1 MQDIKRC
8 KITVK
13 LDDKTAHALA
23 YIARWEHCTVEE
35 LVEQYVEKSLKEM
48 PAPTKRFPTVRV
60 GADVSSA
67 RDNCPA
73 ALVLPE

>member
-1 MQDIKRC
+1 MPGLSLRAAKGRPYGEVRC
-8 KITVK
+8 FYVT
-13 LDDKTAHALA
+13 
-23 YIARWEHCTVEE
+23 
-35 LVEQYVEKSLKEM
+35 LVVIDGPVRT

>member
-1 MQDIKRC
+1 MQDKKCC

-48 PAPTKRFPTVRV
+48 PD
-60 GADVSSA
+60 G
-67 RDNCPA
+67 
-73 ALVLPE
+73 